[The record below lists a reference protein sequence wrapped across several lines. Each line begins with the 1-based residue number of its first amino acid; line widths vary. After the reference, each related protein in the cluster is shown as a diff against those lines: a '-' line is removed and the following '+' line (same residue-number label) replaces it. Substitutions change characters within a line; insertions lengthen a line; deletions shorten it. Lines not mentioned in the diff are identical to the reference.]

1 MIISHKHRFIFIKTR
16 KTAGTSLEV
25 ALCKYLGKDDI
36 ITPISLEDENI
47 RRAMG
52 FLTKQNYKKSISEL
66 RLDDLVYV
74 ARRMRNRMI
83 RKHGASPGVWP
94 SRFYN
99 HMPCYLVRDQ
109 IGLAMWNGYYKFSI
123 ERNPWD
129 AAVSRYFWHY
139 GNKKIS
145 HTKDSFRK
153 FIQSEIR
160 RHVPNYDL
168 YSIDGVPAMDL
179 VVRYEALSSGLEKV
193 SRVIGLSENIHEVM
207 KGISAKA
214 QFRRNVNYREMYDE
228 ESKELVAERCAR
240 EISLFDYVF

>member
-25 ALCKYLGKDDI
+25 ALCKYLGKSDI
-36 ITPISLEDENI
+36 ITPISPEDENA

-52 FLTKQNYKKSISEL
+52 FIARQNYKKSISEF
-66 RLDDLVYV
+66 RVNDLVYV

-83 RKHGASPGVWP
+83 GKHGTSSGVWP

-99 HMPCYLVRDQ
+99 HMPSHLVRDQ
-109 IGLAMWNGYYKFSI
+109 IGIDIWNRYYKFSI

-145 HTKDSFRK
+145 HTKDRFRN
-153 FIQSEIR
+153 FIQSEIGS
-160 RHVPNYDL
+160 HVPNYDL
-168 YSIDGVPAMDL
+168 YSINGVPAMDL
-179 VVRYEALSSGLEKV
+179 VVQYEALFSGLEKV
-193 SRVIGLSENIHEVM
+193 SRVIGLSENVHEVM
-207 KGISAKA
+207 KEIRAKA
-214 QFRRNVNYREMYDE
+214 QFRRNVDYREMYDE
-228 ESKELVAERCAR
+228 ESRVLVAKHFAR